1 MNHVRGVDD
10 MKQLSYEIDL
20 ELDHYLKI
28 RTSGRDDS
36 NSDFI
41 NFPYEPTP
49 YKVLERLVNSG
60 YINKK
65 DKLIDYGCGKGRV
78 DFYLSYFT
86 KAQMIGVEL
95 DERRYQVAV
104 ENQKT
109 SICPFRVSLVHQSA
123 SQYEL
128 EDDVTGAYFFNPFS
142 IKIFALVYVNIIKSL
157 VRRKRKFKLFFY
169 YPSDAYIEFLERSPV
184 IKHLEDIDCR
194 DVINLEDEKEY
205 VAIYEINLE

>member
-1 MNHVRGVDD
+1 MLGGAD
-10 MKQLSYEIDL
+10 MKQSSYATDL

-28 RTSGRDDS
+28 RTSGKDDS

-49 YKVLERLVNSG
+49 YKVLERLANSG

-95 DERRYQVAV
+95 DERRYQAAV

-109 SICPFRVSLVHQSA
+109 SICPFRVLLVHQSA

-142 IKIFALVYVNIIKSL
+142 VKIFTSVYVNIIKSL
-157 VRRKRKFKLFFY
+157 TRKKRRFKLFFY
-169 YPSDAYIEFLERSPV
+169 YPSDAYRAFLESSSV
-184 IKHLEDIDCR
+184 ITHLEDIDCK
-194 DVINLEDEKEY
+194 DIINPEDEKEC

>member
-1 MNHVRGVDD
+1 MLGGVAD
-10 MKQLSYEIDL
+10 MKQSSYDIDL

-36 NSDFI
+36 NSDFT

-49 YKVLERLVNSG
+49 YKVLERLANSG

-65 DKLIDYGCGKGRV
+65 DKIIDYGCGKGRV

-95 DERRYQVAV
+95 DERRYQAAV

-109 SICPFRVSLVHQSA
+109 SICPFRVLFVHQSA
-123 SQYEL
+123 EQYEL
-128 EDDVTGAYFFNPFS
+128 EDDVTAAYFFNPFS
-142 IKIFALVYVNIIKSL
+142 SKIFTMVYVNIIQSL
-157 VRRKRKFKLFFY
+157 IRRERHFKLFFY
-169 YPSDAYIEFLERSPV
+169 YPSDAYRKLLESIPAIR
-184 IKHLEDIDCR
+184 HLEDIDCR
-194 DVINLEDEKEY
+194 DVTNSEDEKEY
-205 VAIYEINLE
+205 VGIYEINPW